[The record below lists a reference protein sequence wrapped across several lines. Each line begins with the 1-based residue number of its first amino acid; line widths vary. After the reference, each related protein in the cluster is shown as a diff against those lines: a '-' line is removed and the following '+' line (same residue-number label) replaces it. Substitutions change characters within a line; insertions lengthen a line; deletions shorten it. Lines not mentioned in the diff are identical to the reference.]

1 MRFVLIFLAL
11 GLLPTTVLS
20 DQLQEAQLT
29 QRECMEGGDFI
40 KNAAFSRDN
49 GIDRE
54 FFLGKLEDDIEVI
67 RSFPINLR
75 WFVKGPSSE
84 LLLKSAAKEVFD
96 FPTTPRRH
104 QINFIDQC
112 LESPDWRLRSLWKC
126 QNAIVSQR
134 LSTGEEI
141 TKKIYRIKGEIA
153 KPTPRKST
161 FAK

>member
-11 GLLPTTVLS
+11 GILPPTALS
-20 DQLQEAQLT
+20 DQLKEAQLT
-29 QRECMEGGDFI
+29 QQECMEGGDFI

-112 LESPDWRLRSLWKC
+112 LDSPDWRLRSL
-126 QNAIVSQR
+126 
-134 LSTGEEI
+134 
-141 TKKIYRIKGEIA
+141 
-153 KPTPRKST
+153 
-161 FAK
+161 